1 MFLIKETSEWS
12 DYAVLSEKTLT
23 DFVKQSF
30 LHCDFI
36 ELDDNERQ
44 INIERLSE
52 VRRTN
57 QSLMSISN
65 ADWRSLLQLI
75 EHPRQFDWIFRQ
87 LYQKFGGDFCWTS
100 DIWSVVQERYSEI
113 GGVQDYSIKEPL
125 DIIVEIKIY
134 SVTFSDGGRDEMSL
148 DIAFLPGAPKKALIA
163 AIRRE
168 LGECYKEKQDEMER
182 LLAIPGGYNGLDETQ
197 SSWIKNWL
205 AIKVFQECAQPE
217 IVEDYFSEEDDFTD
231 DDEGWIHLNRRAHIK
246 VKCPLNISDYPF
258 DSNNLSFFLISSH
271 GRDTNEIALQPEL
284 DTENYWK
291 GFGIGSWANPRG
303 FEINRLLLSEAPQA
317 PMRPL
322 IMDEGPSMINLG
334 VLQFGF
340 AVTREP
346 SSIILRTVLPGMV
359 IIFTGLVTGL
369 WAWIDSSHSESV
381 STQVMPG
388 VLIAVIALQITAA
401 QSIPHNS
408 ASTRVDKFF
417 LFAYIFVLFM
427 ILAIIAPKWIGVLFL
442 AMSLASIAGGIVVM
456 FKDNWHTAF
465 NSLTLKL
472 PPTLCSLYIKLA
484 RFVRIN

>member
-12 DYAVLSEKTLT
+12 DYVVLSEETLT
-23 DFVKQSF
+23 DFVRKSF

-36 ELDDNERQ
+36 ELDDNEKQ

-65 ADWRSLLQLI
+65 SDCRSLLQLI
-75 EHPRQFDWIFRQ
+75 EHPSQFDWIFRQ

-100 DIWSVVQERYSEI
+100 DIWSVVQEKYSEI
-113 GGVQDYSIKEPL
+113 GGVQDYSIKKPL
-125 DIIVEIKIY
+125 DVMIEIKIY
-134 SVTFSDGGRDEMSL
+134 SVAFSDSARDEVSL
-148 DIAFLPGAPKKALIA
+148 DISFHPSAPKKALVE
-163 AIRRE
+163 AIRGE
-168 LGECYKEKQDEMER
+168 LGKFYKEKQDEMEQ
-182 LLAIPGGYNGLDETQ
+182 LLAVPGGYNGLDETQ
-197 SSWIKNWL
+197 KDWIKSWL
-205 AIKVFQECAQPE
+205 GIKVFQECAQPE
-217 IVEDYFSEEDDFTD
+217 IVEDYFSE

-258 DSNNLSFFLISSH
+258 DSNNLYFFLISNH

-284 DTENYWK
+284 DIENYWK

-303 FEINRLLLSEAPQA
+303 FNINRLLLSEATQT
-317 PMRPL
+317 PMRSL
-322 IMDEGPSMINLG
+322 VLDEGPSMFNMG

-346 SSIILRTVLPGMV
+346 GSVILRTILPGML

-381 STQVMPG
+381 ATQVMPG

-417 LFAYIFVLFM
+417 LFTYIFVLFM
-427 ILAIIAPKWIGVLFL
+427 ILAVIVPEWIGILFL
-442 AMSLASIAGGIVVM
+442 AISLVSIAGGIIIM

-472 PPTLCSLYIKLA
+472 PPKLCSLCTKLA
-484 RFVRIN
+484 RFIGMN